1 VAFHLAAF
9 GEAIAAAGTLQPI
22 TAVGDDQIFT
32 AGDDLRVPTGLNN
45 LLGAFA
51 FGTGITRARIVAPS
65 LRAFINHEIAPL
77 NAGDVPDP
85 DTPKDGNTFVS
96 HPIPLAVG
104 ESINLESDA
113 GAAGPEDVFGLVM
126 LDEGPRQPV
135 SGDIRTVRAVA
146 AVAAPRIT
154 WLAGALT
161 FSEDLP
167 AGRYQVVGGRCVGA
181 NVGAFRLIFRAG
193 GSRPGTMGMSLTDDA
208 DVVGSRMGAWG
219 VWGEFD
225 INQPPQIEILGV
237 GAAAAAQVVYLDL
250 LRIG

>member
-1 VAFHLAAF
+1 MAFHLAAF
-9 GEAIAAAGTLQPI
+9 GEGIAAAGTLQPI
-22 TAVGDDQIFT
+22 AAVGDDQIFT

-45 LLGAFA
+45 LLGAWA
-51 FGTGITRARIVAPS
+51 FGTGITRARVVAPS

-77 NAGDVPDP
+77 VPTEFP
-85 DTPKDGNTFVS
+85 GVATPKFGNTVVT

-104 ESINLESDA
+104 ESINLESDG
-113 GAAGPEDVFGLVM
+113 GAAGPEDVSGLVM

-135 SGDIRTVRAVA
+135 SGDIRTVRATA
-146 AVAAPRIT
+146 TVAAPRIT

-193 GSRPGTMGMSLTDDA
+193 GSRPGSVGCATHAEA
-208 DVVGSRMGAWG
+208 DVHGARFGMWG

-225 INQPPQIEILGV
+225 INQPPQIEILAL